1 MASGKHDT
9 AARMKDRGKHYF
21 DDPRRWKRLIAILFG
36 ICAVVFALD
45 IVNFVQ
51 QQMGWHELR
60 HPERD
65 WEGFPGYYAFY
76 GFLAYTAIVYTA
88 KALRKGVMR
97 DEDYYDR

>member
-1 MASGKHDT
+1 MTSSEPDMGE
-9 AARMKDRGKHYF
+9 RPKDWGRHYF
-21 DDPRRWKRLIAILFG
+21 DDPKRWKRLIGILFV

-45 IVNFVQ
+45 IVNFIQ
-51 QQMGWHELR
+51 LRMGWPELR
-60 HPERD
+60 HPERS
-65 WEGFPGYYAFY
+65 WEGYAAFYAFY